1 MDIGAGA
8 SMKVHS
14 DGMLDVEG
22 TAATNVKGTM
32 VSAAGDAMTKVGG
45 GIIMIG

>member
-1 MDIGAGA
+1 MSMDVGAGV

-14 DGMLDVEG
+14 DGTLD
-22 TAATNVKGTM
+22 VKGTM
-32 VSAAGDAMTKVGG
+32 VSAGGDAMTKVGG